1 MKNGINFQQFVN
13 YWLEPFT
20 SIDTYGNQLTLKY
33 PDTDTIYRYDSPANE
48 LVPQYI
54 ISTHE
59 EKGDYGATH
68 VWFRERSAFDY
79 FSIYSYYPSKDNIYL
94 LCSKGEPFILIVMAN
109 RLEK

>member
-68 VWFRERSAFDY
+68 VRFRERSAFDY
-79 FSIYSYYPSKDNIYL
+79 FPYILIIRVRIISICCAVRGK
-94 LCSKGEPFILIVMAN
+94 PFILIVMAN

>member
-68 VWFRERSAFDY
+68 VWFRKEAL
-79 FSIYSYYPSKDNIYL
+79 SIIFPYILIIRVRIISICCAVRGK
-94 LCSKGEPFILIVMAN
+94 PFILIVMAN

>member
-59 EKGDYGATH
+59 EKVIMGRLMFGLGKEAL
-68 VWFRERSAFDY
+68 
-79 FSIYSYYPSKDNIYL
+79 SIIFPYILIIRVRIISICCAVRGK
-94 LCSKGEPFILIVMAN
+94 PFILIVMAN